1 MEDITKTFTI
11 QWVGPFKDMW
21 QMRHYL
27 KDESTC
33 DKSLFNFYYFSG
45 NKKGKGYSTHRVYS
59 YFGIHKKTDGI
70 EQRLNNWHSHY
81 RDFHENENMRIGL
94 VLLEMS
100 VIKMKRTLKMQKLFL

>member
-33 DKSLFNFYYFSG
+33 DKPVG
-45 NKKGKGYSTHRVYS
+45 
-59 YFGIHKKTDGI
+59 GI
-70 EQRLNNWHSHY
+70 N
-81 RDFHENENMRIGL
+81 L
-94 VLLEMS
+94 VH
-100 VIKMKRTLKMQKLFL
+100 T

>member
-81 RDFHENENMRIGL
+81 RLSLIHI
-94 VLLEMS
+94 
-100 VIKMKRTLKMQKLFL
+100 

>member
-33 DKSLFNFYYFSG
+33 DKSLFNFY
-45 NKKGKGYSTHRVYS
+45 
-59 YFGIHKKTDGI
+59 
-70 EQRLNNWHSHY
+70 LNSAT
-81 RDFHENENMRIGL
+81 
-94 VLLEMS
+94 LL
-100 VIKMKRTLKMQKLFL
+100 